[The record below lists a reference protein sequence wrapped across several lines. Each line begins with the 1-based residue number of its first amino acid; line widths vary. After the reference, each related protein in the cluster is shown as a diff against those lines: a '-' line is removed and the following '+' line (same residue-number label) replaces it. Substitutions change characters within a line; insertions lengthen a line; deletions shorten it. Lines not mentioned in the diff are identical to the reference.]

1 MTARGKGEMPRNP
14 DGVVPGAAGCRLFTR
29 LSPETGPIPGGP
41 SVLLI
46 WTPSAGEFCPGP
58 AASRELRSGEYALMT
73 GEAAVSLRPDVADPR
88 GRIHALAV
96 SRRLIGEIVAELRQV
111 SRSRIELDRFLGAI
125 DARPVVAPQPDW
137 LVGLLADLDQAAR
150 LGLRD
155 PRWLHRHVRLVWE
168 RLVLTRAVRRVG
180 HATKTARPRP
190 SARRHGL
197 ELRLHR
203 VRRLLET
210 DYHRPL
216 DLAEMAA
223 LACVSRFHFLREFRR
238 AFGQTPYQLLLECRL
253 RAAGALLRAGDLP
266 VQEIGARVGFASTD
280 GFYRAFRRR
289 YRRSPSAYRAS
300 I

>member
-1 MTARGKGEMPRNP
+1 
-14 DGVVPGAAGCRLFTR
+14 
-29 LSPETGPIPGGP
+29 
-41 SVLLI
+41 LLI

-58 AASRELRSGEYALMT
+58 AAGRALRCGEYALMT
-73 GEAAVSLRPDVADPR
+73 GAAVSLRPDVADPR

-155 PRWLHRHVRLVWE
+155 PRWLHR
-168 RLVLTRAVRRVG
+168 
-180 HATKTARPRP
+180 
-190 SARRHGL
+190 
-197 ELRLHR
+197 

-223 LACVSRFHFLREFRR
+223 LACVSRYHFLREFRT

-300 I
+300 IRDGATGGLSRRSRNSGSPSPRSGTSPSAR